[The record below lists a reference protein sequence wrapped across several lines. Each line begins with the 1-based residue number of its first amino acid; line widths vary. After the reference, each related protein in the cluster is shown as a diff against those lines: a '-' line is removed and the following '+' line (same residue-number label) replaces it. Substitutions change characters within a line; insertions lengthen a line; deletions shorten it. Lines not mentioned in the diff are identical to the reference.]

1 MLLDLLAKRRS
12 IRTFTPDPLS
22 KEQVDMLAEAVLR
35 SPSSRGRNPWEF
47 IFITDP
53 SLRNSVS
60 QAKEHGAEFLKNAP
74 LVVAIVADPEKCDVW
89 IEDCAIAAILLQITA
104 ESLGLG
110 SCWAQMRLRKHKDGR
125 PAEDHL
131 RKILQLPDNYVV
143 PVIIGIGNPAEAK
156 PGHIRDA
163 LGWNKIHSNRFGDQK
178 ED

>member
-12 IRTFTPDPLS
+12 IRTFAPDMLS

-53 SLRNSVS
+53 SLRAAVS

-74 LVVAIVADPEKCDVW
+74 LVVAVAADPEKCDVW
-89 IEDCAIAAILLQITA
+89 IEDCAITAILLQMTA

-110 SCWAQMRLRKHKDGR
+110 SCWAQMRLRKNKDGR

-131 RKILQLPDNYVV
+131 RNILQLPDNFVV
-143 PVIIGIGNPAEAK
+143 PMVIGIGRPAEAK
-156 PGHIRDA
+156 PGHPRDT
-163 LGWNKIHSNRFGDQK
+163 LGWNKIHYNHFGEKK
-178 ED
+178 EN